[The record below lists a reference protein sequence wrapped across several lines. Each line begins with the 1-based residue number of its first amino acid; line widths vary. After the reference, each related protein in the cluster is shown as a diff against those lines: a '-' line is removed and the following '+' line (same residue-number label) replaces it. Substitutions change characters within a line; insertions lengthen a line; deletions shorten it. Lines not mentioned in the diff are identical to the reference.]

1 MEEEISVL
9 SVTLMRKVSAL
20 ELGSIIQHR
29 KKKKKN
35 AFFPMLGFFV
45 SSHSERY

>member
-29 KKKKKN
+29 KKKKN